1 MALTALFMGLVGGPH
16 CLAMCGAACTGIA
29 SAAGPSATGSATR
42 ALWTFQLS
50 RIAGYATLGAVVAAS
65 VQGLGWLGAN
75 TAVLRPVWTM
85 FHIAA
90 ILLGLALV
98 WQARQPA
105 WVDGVAQRVW
115 RQAKPRIQ
123 ALGQRAPLLLGLGW
137 ALMPCGL
144 LYSALLV
151 ASLSANAFDGALVM
165 AAFAAGSAV
174 SMAAGPWL
182 FLRLR
187 AGRGGGGAIRL
198 AGAALVAASGWALW
212 MGLTQPT
219 GLWCL

>member
-1 MALTALFMGLVGGPH
+1 MNTSMVLTALFMGLVGGPH

-29 SAAGPSATGSATR
+29 SAAGPQATR
-42 ALWTFQLS
+42 ALWVFQAS
-50 RIAGYATLGAVVAAS
+50 RIVGYAALGGVVAAT
-65 VQGLGWLGAN
+65 VAGLGWLGAQ
-75 TAVLRPVWTM
+75 TGVLRPVWTM
-85 FHIAA
+85 FHVAA

-105 WVDGVAQRVW
+105 WVDGVAQRIW

-123 ALGQRAPLLLGLGW
+123 AMGQRAPLLLGLGW

-151 ASLSANAFDGALVM
+151 ASLSADALSGALIM

-182 FLRLR
+182 FLRLKTG
-187 AGRGGGGAIRL
+187 GRGQGAMRL
-198 AGAALVAASGWALW
+198 AGLALVLASGGALW
-212 MGLTQPT
+212 MGLTDPT